1 MFITMDIQKK
11 NLGFWVT
18 YDFGNSFYVA
28 ALSGMFLGQW
38 LILDN
43 KLDDI
48 WYGAAFSIATIFVL
62 ITSPF
67 FGAWSDKIGKR
78 MPFMRWTTYG
88 LILFLGLMSVVAFLD
103 IPLFTKAMIILVLF
117 VIVQY
122 LYQVNLIFD
131 NALLEE
137 VSDENNRG
145 KISGV
150 GEIFNSFGWLLAT
163 VMLLPFAN
171 GAITLF
177 GQPGRMQVIFPA
189 FIISTILALPLLFW
203 FKEVK
208 FKPKITDTN
217 RTESVFKKTIDGIKY
232 LIHEDKNA
240 GIFLLSFALISD
252 IILTLNLYFAVVMD
266 SLYHVDDTTKSII
279 FVISMLFT
287 MIFDYVF
294 GKLADMFGHKIII
307 VITCLILALI
317 TSVFFLSSAPWILY
331 LVAVFGG
338 AGIGGYY
345 AVTRSMMIKLAPADK
360 LGEYFGFYSTFQ
372 RFASVLAPLI
382 WGGITLYLRDSGELK
397 YQVAGMTMVGLLI
410 IGTFVLGK
418 VKENSR

>member
-1 MFITMDIQKK
+1 MDTQKK
-11 NLGFWVT
+11 NLSYWVT

-28 ALSGMFLGQW
+28 ALSGLFLGQW

-62 ITSPF
+62 ISSPF

-88 LILFLGLMSVVAFLD
+88 LVFFLALMSLVAFSDFALS
-103 IPLFTKAMIILVLF
+103 TKAMIILGLF
-117 VIVQY
+117 VVVQY

-137 VSDENNRG
+137 VSEENNRG
-145 KISGV
+145 KISGI

-163 VMLLPFAN
+163 LIFLPFAS
-171 GAITLF
+171 GAITVF
-177 GQPGRMQVIFPA
+177 GQPGRLQVIFPA
-189 FIISTILALPLLFW
+189 FVISTILALPLLLW

-208 FKPKITDTN
+208 FKPRDVVLKK
-217 RTESVFKKTIDGIKY
+217 TESVYKRTIDGIKY

-240 GIFLLSFALISD
+240 GIFLISFALISD
-252 IILTLNLYFAVVMD
+252 IALTLNLYFAVVMD
-266 SLYHVDDTTKSII
+266 SLYHVDDTFKSMV
-279 FVISMLFT
+279 FVISMAST
-287 MIFDYVF
+287 MIFNYVF
-294 GKLADMFGHKIII
+294 GKLADIFGNKIMII
-307 VITCLILALI
+307 ITCLTFTAV
-317 TSVFFLSSAPWILY
+317 TSMFFLSSAPWILY
-331 LVAVFGG
+331 LVAIFGG

-345 AVTRSMMIKLAPADK
+345 AVTRSMMIKLAPPDK

-372 RFASVLAPLI
+372 RFASITAPLI
-382 WGGITLYLRDSGELK
+382 WGGITFYLKDSGELK
-397 YQVAGMTMVGLLI
+397 YRVAGMTMVGLLI
-410 IGTFVLGK
+410 IGTLVLTK
-418 VKENSR
+418 VKEKH

>member
-1 MFITMDIQKK
+1 MDTQKK
-11 NLGFWVT
+11 NLSYWVT

-28 ALSGMFLGQW
+28 ALGGLFLGQW

-48 WYGAAFSIATIFVL
+48 WYGAAFSIATLFVL

-67 FGAWSDKIGKR
+67 LGAWSDKIGKR
-78 MPFMRWTTYG
+78 MPFIKWTTYS
-88 LILFLGLMSVVAFLD
+88 LIFFLALMSLVAFSDFAML
-103 IPLFTKAMIILVLF
+103 TKAMIILGLF

-131 NALLEE
+131 NSLLEE
-137 VSDENNRG
+137 VSDESNRG
-145 KISGV
+145 KISGI

-163 VMLLPFAN
+163 VVLLPFAS
-171 GAITLF
+171 GAITFF
-177 GQPGRMQVIFPA
+177 GESGRLQVLFPA
-189 FIISTILALPLLFW
+189 FVISTVLALPLLIW

-208 FKPKITDTN
+208 FKQKIVSGKS
-217 RTESVFKKTIDGIKY
+217 ESVYRKTVDGIKY

-252 IILTLNLYFAVVMD
+252 IILTINLYFAVVAD
-266 SLYHVDDTTKSII
+266 SLYHVDDVTKSIA
-279 FVISMLFT
+279 FVVTMAST

-294 GKLADMFGHKIII
+294 GKLADVFGNKKMIMLACFILIII
-307 VITCLILALI
+307 A
-317 TSVFFLSSAPWILY
+317 SVFFLSSSLLSLY
-331 LVAVFGG
+331 LVAIFGG

-345 AVTRSMMIKLAPADK
+345 VVTRSMMIKLAPPDK

-372 RFASVLAPLI
+372 RFASILAPLI

-397 YQVAGMTMVGLLI
+397 YRIAGMTMVGLLI
-410 IGTFVLGK
+410 IGTFVLSK
-418 VKENSR
+418 VKEKC